1 MIIGKKEQERLERE
15 QCAQISLLCRQK
27 LMGYAE
33 SFEELGKSF
42 RQEIQITGEDRQNI
56 LEKCMLWQSRQI
68 MGDHLQEVARIM
80 ERVAGEELG
89 YCPLE
94 EKKRKS
100 LVQALKSEGIIA
112 RDLCYVEK
120 DGSSSGTEAGISMTL
135 STEKR
140 HYKAAQVADM
150 LTVLLGKKLQVSS
163 GSPYLVEQE
172 PHCFLFTE
180 EPKYIALTGVS
191 RAVKE
196 GEKVSGDQYATM
208 ESEKG
213 KLILLLS
220 DGTGSGEDASR
231 GSGRVMD
238 LMEKML
244 EAGFGTEASVNLLNS
259 ALYAQNEE
267 DDHPTIDL
275 CSLDLHTGECEIC
288 KVGGVAT
295 FWKTSGRVLCVGGES
310 LPLGIFQKVQ
320 IERQMCQI
328 RPGDLLVMLTDG
340 VLDMMEDGEERMAQV
355 LEGLQEQNPQEIAE
369 KILSYA
375 ICASEGRIR
384 DDMTVFVLCLWE
396 NT

>member
-1 MIIGKKEQERLERE
+1 MKVLVM
-15 QCAQISLLCRQK
+15 CRQK

-213 KLILLLS
+213 KLILMLS

-275 CSLDLHTGECEIC
+275 CSLDLYTGECEIC

-328 RPGDLLVMLTDG
+328 RPGDLLVMMTDG

>member
-1 MIIGKKEQERLERE
+1 MIIGKKEQERLER
-15 QCAQISLLCRQK
+15 AQVSMLCRQK
-27 LMGYAE
+27 MLGYAE

-120 DGSSSGTEAGISMTL
+120 DGSSSGAEAGISMTL

-140 HYKAAQVADM
+140 HYKAEQVADM

-244 EAGFGTEASVNLLNS
+244 EASVNLLNS

-275 CSLDLHTGECEIC
+275 CSLDLYTGECEIC

-328 RPGDLLVMLTDG
+328 RPGDLLVMMTDG

>member
-1 MIIGKKEQERLERE
+1 MIIGKKEQEHLERE
-15 QCAQISLLCRQK
+15 QCAQVSLLCRQK
-27 LMGYAE
+27 LLGYAE

-42 RQEIQITGEDRQNI
+42 RQEIPVTGNDRQNI

-89 YCPLE
+89 YRPLE
-94 EKKRKS
+94 EKKRRG
-100 LVQALKSEGIIA
+100 LVQALKSEGIVA
-112 RDLCYVEK
+112 KDLCYMQR
-120 DGSSSGTEAGISMTL
+120 DGEVPGRTGISMTL
-135 STEKR
+135 ATDR
-140 HYKAAQVADM
+140 PRCKATQVADM
-150 LTVLLGKKLQVSS
+150 LTVLLGKHLQVSS

-196 GEKVSGDQYATM
+196 GEKISGDQFATM

-267 DDHPTIDL
+267 EDHPTVDI
-275 CSLDLHTGECEIC
+275 CSLDLYTGECEIC
-288 KVGGVAT
+288 KVGGATT
-295 FWKTSGRVLCVGGES
+295 FWKSCRGVECVGGES
-310 LPLGIFQKVQ
+310 LPLGIFQKAQ
-320 IERQMCQI
+320 IERQLCQI
-328 RPGDLLVMLTDG
+328 RPGDLLVMVTDG
-340 VLDMMEDGEERMAQV
+340 VLDLLEDGEERMAEM
-355 LEGLQEQNPQEIAE
+355 LADLRDQNPQEIAE

-396 NT
+396 NR

>member
-1 MIIGKKEQERLERE
+1 
-15 QCAQISLLCRQK
+15 
-27 LMGYAE
+27 
-33 SFEELGKSF
+33 
-42 RQEIQITGEDRQNI
+42 
-56 LEKCMLWQSRQI
+56 

-328 RPGDLLVMLTDG
+328 RPGDLLVMMTDG

>member
-213 KLILLLS
+213 KLIL
-220 DGTGSGEDASR
+220 TGSGEDASR

-275 CSLDLHTGECEIC
+275 CSLDLYTGECEIC

-328 RPGDLLVMLTDG
+328 RPGDLLVMMTDG

>member
-231 GSGRVMD
+231 SRVMD

-275 CSLDLHTGECEIC
+275 CSLDLYTGECEIC

-328 RPGDLLVMLTDG
+328 RPGDLLVMMTDG

>member
-1 MIIGKKEQERLERE
+1 MRRVLRNLGRAFGRRYRLQER
-15 QCAQISLLCRQK
+15 
-27 LMGYAE
+27 
-33 SFEELGKSF
+33 
-42 RQEIQITGEDRQNI
+42 TGRIFWKNVCCGRADRS
-56 LEKCMLWQSRQI
+56 W
-68 MGDHLQEVARIM
+68 GDHLQEVARIM

-180 EPKYIALTGVS
+180 EPKYIALTG
-191 RAVKE
+191 
-196 GEKVSGDQYATM
+196 GEPGGKRRGESLGGDQYATM

-238 LMEKML
+238 LMEKN
-244 EAGFGTEASVNLLNS
+244 AGGGLR
-259 ALYAQNEE
+259 
-267 DDHPTIDL
+267 DRGI
-275 CSLDLHTGECEIC
+275 CESPE
-288 KVGGVAT
+288 
-295 FWKTSGRVLCVGGES
+295 FCV
-310 LPLGIFQKVQ
+310 V
-320 IERQMCQI
+320 
-328 RPGDLLVMLTDG
+328 
-340 VLDMMEDGEERMAQV
+340 
-355 LEGLQEQNPQEIAE
+355 
-369 KILSYA
+369 
-375 ICASEGRIR
+375 CAK
-384 DDMTVFVLCLWE
+384 
-396 NT
+396 

>member
-100 LVQALKSEGIIA
+100 LVQALKSEGITA

-275 CSLDLHTGECEIC
+275 CSLDLYTGECEIC

-295 FWKTSGRVLCVGGES
+295 FWKTSGRVLCVGG

-328 RPGDLLVMLTDG
+328 RPGDLLVMMTDG